1 MRIRIKEPHECVS
14 TKIFAKIFA
23 FHEML
28 LKVSE
33 FSLIFVFPEN
43 EKGVF
48 VSTLRQCTREQVNV
62 SGLAEL
68 KSAIFLFSPL
78 IANPLTS
85 R

>member
-1 MRIRIKEPHECVS
+1 VYQRKFSQKFSRKL
-14 TKIFAKIFA
+14 KF
-23 FHEML
+23 L
-28 LKVSE
+28 LNEISRKVSE
-33 FSLIFVFPEN
+33 FSLIFAFREN

-48 VSTLRQCTREQVNV
+48 VSTLRQCTRKQVNV

-68 KSAIFLFSPL
+68 KSAIFLLSPL